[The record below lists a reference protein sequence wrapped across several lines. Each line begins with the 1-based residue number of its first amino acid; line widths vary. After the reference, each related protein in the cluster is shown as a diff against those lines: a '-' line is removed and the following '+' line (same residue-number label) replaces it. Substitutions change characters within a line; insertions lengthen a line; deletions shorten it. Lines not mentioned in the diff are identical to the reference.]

1 MLQPPTIA
9 VVIPNYN
16 DSRYIPKCLRSVLE
30 QPSPPDQVIVIDD
43 ASTDNS
49 VAIIRAVIE
58 PHRCA
63 RLIVNAANLGVNGA
77 VAAGLQQVTADYVL
91 FLSANDFVLPGIFA
105 KAREGFSRSPEV
117 GLWSAM
123 AWLVNEDDAVIRL
136 HMSPVVA
143 LADTVFSAD
152 ECAKLAYRVGN
163 WFTGSTLIY
172 RRDAFNSIGGF
183 DHAYGAL
190 TDLITAWAVASRY
203 GAAYSP
209 EPLAAFRIHAD
220 SYCVST
226 LKGDSRMDEV
236 RIRLAQRGPALS
248 PRLFNSAFIDR
259 VILRFRFAALRYT
272 GGQLLEEIADHATGW
287 KRAWLRGIHGILPR
301 GMQTLRV
308 AIGFLILLP
317 FDVVPTI
324 VHRCFG
330 WVIVRMRHRKH
341 PLTTVGSAGLPQ

>member
-1 MLQPPTIA
+1 MPQPPTIA

-16 DSRYIPKCLRSVLE
+16 DSRYILKCLRSVLE

-49 VAIIRAVIE
+49 VAIIRSVIA

-63 RLIVNAANLGVNGA
+63 QLIVNPTNLGVNGA
-77 VAAGLQQVTADYVL
+77 VAAGLQHVTADYVL
-91 FLSANDFVLPGIFA
+91 FLSANDYVLPGIFA
-105 KAREGFSRSPEV
+105 KAREGFSRSPEA

-123 AWLVNEDDAVIRL
+123 AWLVNENDAVIRL

-143 LADTVFSAD
+143 IGDTVFSAD
-152 ECAKLAYRVGN
+152 ECARLAHRVGN
-163 WFTGSTLIY
+163 WFTGPTLIY
-172 RRDAFNSIGGF
+172 RREAFNSVGGF

-209 EPLAAFRIHAD
+209 EPLAAFRIHAG

-226 LKGDSRMDEV
+226 LKGDSRLDEV
-236 RIRLAQRGPALS
+236 RLRLEQCGPALS
-248 PRLFNSAFIDR
+248 PLLFHRAFIER
-259 VILRFRFAALRYT
+259 LILRFRFAALRYT
-272 GGQLLEEIADHATGW
+272 GGQLLEEIADYASGW
-287 KRAWLRGIHGILPR
+287 KRTCLQGIHSVLPR
-301 GMQTLRV
+301 SLQALRI

-317 FDVVPTI
+317 FDVVPTLI
-324 VHRCFG
+324 YRILG
-330 WVIVRMRHRKH
+330 WSIVRLRFRQ
-341 PLTTVGSAGLPQ
+341 PAVASVRQV

>member
-1 MLQPPTIA
+1 MPQPPTIA

-30 QPSPPDQVIVIDD
+30 QASPPDQVIVIDD

-49 VAIIRAVIE
+49 VALIRAVIA
-58 PHRCA
+58 PHGCA
-63 RLIVNAANLGVNGA
+63 QLIVNPANLGVNGA
-77 VAAGLQQVTADYVL
+77 VAAGLKQVTTDYVL

-105 KAREGFSRSPEV
+105 KAREGFSRAPEA

-143 LADTVFSAD
+143 VGDTVFSAD
-152 ECAKLAYRVGN
+152 ECARLAYRVGN

-172 RRDAFNSIGGF
+172 RREAFNSIGGF

-226 LKGDSRMDEV
+226 LKGDSRLDDV
-236 RIRLAQRGPALS
+236 RIRLNQRGPALS
-248 PRLFNSAFIDR
+248 PRLFNSAFIER

-272 GGQLLEEIADHATGW
+272 SGHMLEEIADHASGW
-287 KRAWLRGIHGILPR
+287 KRAWLQGIHRMLPR
-301 GMQTLRV
+301 SMQTLRV

-317 FDVVPTI
+317 FDVVPTLI
-324 VHRCFG
+324 YRILG
-330 WVIVRMRHRKH
+330 WSIVRLRFRQ
-341 PLTTVGSAGLPQ
+341 PAVASVRQV

>member
-1 MLQPPTIA
+1 MPQPPTIA

-16 DSRYIPKCLRSVLE
+16 DSRYLLQCLRSVLE

-49 VAIIRAVIE
+49 VAIIRSAIA

-63 RLIVNAANLGVNGA
+63 QLIINPANLGVNGA
-77 VAAGLQQVTADYVL
+77 VAAGLQRVTADCVL

-105 KAREGFSRSPEV
+105 KAREGFSRAPKA

-123 AWLVNEDDAVIRL
+123 AWLVDEDDAVIRL
-136 HMSPVVA
+136 HFSPVVA
-143 LADTVFSAD
+143 VGDAVFSAD
-152 ECAKLAYRVGN
+152 ECARLAYRVGN

-226 LKGDSRMDEV
+226 LKGDSRLDEV
-236 RIRLAQRGPALS
+236 RLRLEQCGPALS
-248 PRLFNSAFIDR
+248 PRLFHRAFIER
-259 VILRFRFAALRYT
+259 LILRFRFAALRYT
-272 GGQLLEEIADHATGW
+272 GGHLLAEIADHASGW
-287 KRAWLRGIHGILPR
+287 KRAWLRGLHRILPQ

-317 FDVVPTI
+317 FDVLPTLLYRI
-324 VHRCFG
+324 LG
-330 WVIVRMRHRKH
+330 WSIVRLRFRQ
-341 PLTTVGSAGLPQ
+341 PAVASVRQV